1 MFRFS
6 QAVMSDQFRQSFYS
20 FSLVYIPP
28 DDYNHAHV
36 LYQNLIR
43 AYLRNKELRF
53 LQPSCDVYSVCLRR
67 ICFVHQKIKKINSI
81 QDCC

>member
-1 MFRFS
+1 MMFRFS
-6 QAVMSDQFRQSFYS
+6 QVVMSNRLRQSFYS

-43 AYLRNKELRF
+43 ALYLRSKELRF
-53 LQPSCDVYSVCLRR
+53 LQASCDVYSVCLRR
-67 ICFVHQKIKKINSI
+67 ICKALIR
-81 QDCC
+81 